1 MKLDKDFQDKFI
13 SYLNGLSNEEFRAII
28 DNPTVNVDFLTCINS
43 SNEES
48 SLLSKSLNFAYS
60 SKQPLQTDS
69 LNTISK
75 ITPEKAMKILEDMEY
90 LNKD

>member
-13 SYLNGLSNEEFRAII
+13 SYLNGLSNEKFCAII
-28 DNPTVNVDFLTCINS
+28 DNPTVNVDFLTHINS

-48 SLLSKSLNFAYS
+48 SLLSQSLNFAYS
-60 SKQPLQTDS
+60 SKQPLQTDP
-69 LNTISK
+69 LNKISK
-75 ITPEKAMKILEDMEY
+75 ITPEKAIKILEDMEY